1 MAMFKNNFKMSKFEK
16 LQKNTDNK
24 LLRIKY
30 IGSRGEGVS
39 NLTTEIN
46 YRVNNYTF
54 FIPFTLP
61 DEIVVVKPTLSNS
74 EGVRANLVEIKSP
87 SPKRI
92 DPKCEHFFQCG
103 GCLLQ
108 HWNFEDYI
116 SWKLEKISL
125 PILKISPTT
134 MMKAI
139 KTSSIKS
146 RRHAKFKAKKYKSNT
161 IIGFNEYRS
170 KFITKIKECLI
181 IDSKLQRFIHD
192 LEKPL
197 HKLLGIG
204 DEIDVHANLLDNG
217 IDLLI
222 SGIDKIDY
230 QKLNIFVDAISK
242 SSVIR
247 FHRKLKD
254 NTNELLF
261 TKDLSSLSNKSF
273 SSITFPPP
281 GGFLQATI
289 EGENAILE
297 SVMLGL
303 NENKK
308 TKLICELFCGSG
320 TITLPLLKKLYQI
333 HAYELDK
340 ESLKSLDTAA
350 RKESFGNRVK
360 TKVRDLKNF
369 PLTSDELSKYD
380 AIIVD
385 PPRSGAKLQFLNIAR
400 SNVSIIV
407 SISCNVNTFVRDA
420 KILIESNYELKW
432 VQPIDQFLFSAHVEL
447 VAIFQLKYK
456 NVNKKIYNYKKT

>member
-1 MAMFKNNFKMSKFEK
+1 MSKFEK
-16 LQKNTDNK
+16 LQKNIDNK
-24 LLRIKY
+24 LLTIKY

-108 HWNFEDYI
+108 HWNFEDYV

-134 MMKAI
+134 MIKAI

-170 KFITKIKECLI
+170 KYITKIKECLI
-181 IDSKLQRFIHD
+181 IESKLQRFIHD

-261 TKDLSSLSNKSF
+261 TTDLSSLSNKSF

-333 HAYELDK
+333 HAFELDK
-340 ESLKSLDTAA
+340 ESLKSLDIAA

-447 VAIFQLKYK
+447 VAIFQLK
-456 NVNKKIYNYKKT
+456 

>member
-1 MAMFKNNFKMSKFEK
+1 MNKFEK
-16 LQKNTDNK
+16 LQKNIDNK
-24 LLRIKY
+24 LLTIKY

-74 EGVRANLVEIKSP
+74 EGVRADLVEIKSP

-108 HWNFEDYI
+108 HWNLEDYI

-134 MMKAI
+134 MMKEI

-146 RRHAKFKAKKYKSNT
+146 RRRAKFKAKKYKSNT

-170 KFITKIKECLI
+170 KFITKIEKCLI
-181 IDSKLQRFIHD
+181 IESKLQRFIHD

-230 QKLNIFVDAISK
+230 HKLNIFVDAISK

-261 TKDLSSLSNKSF
+261 TTDLSSLSNKSF

-297 SVMLGL
+297 SVMQGL

-320 TITLPLLKKLYQI
+320 TITLPLLKKPYQI
-333 HAYELDK
+333 HAFELDK
-340 ESLKSLDTAA
+340 ESLKSLDIAA

-385 PPRSGAKLQFLNIAR
+385 PPRSGAKLQFLNIAK
-400 SNVSIIV
+400 SNVSTII

-447 VAIFQLKYK
+447 VAIFQLK
-456 NVNKKIYNYKKT
+456 

>member
-1 MAMFKNNFKMSKFEK
+1 MSKFQK
-16 LQKNTDNK
+16 LQKNIDNK
-24 LLRIKY
+24 LLTIKN
-30 IGSRGEGVS
+30 IGSRGEGIS
-39 NLTTEIN
+39 YLSTEVN
-46 YRVNNYTF
+46 YKVNNYTF

-61 DEIVVVKPTLSNS
+61 DEIVIVKPTLATS
-74 EGVRANLVEIKSP
+74 EGIRANLVEIKSG

-92 DPKCEHFFQCG
+92 DPKCKHFFQCG

-108 HWNFEDYI
+108 HWNFEDYS
-116 SWKLEKISL
+116 SWKFDKISY
-125 PILKISPTT
+125 PTLKMSPTT
-134 MMKAI
+134 TVKKI

-146 RRHAKFKAKKYKSNT
+146 RRHAKFKAKKHKYNT

-170 KFITKIKECLI
+170 KFITKIDKCI
-181 IDSKLQRFIHD
+181 IIEPKLQELIHD

-197 HKLLGIG
+197 HKLLVLG
-204 DEIDVHANLLDNG
+204 DEIDIHANLLDNG

-222 SGIDKIDY
+222 SGIDKTDY
-230 QKLNIFVDAISK
+230 HKLNIFVDALSK

-247 FHRKLKD
+247 FHRKLND

-261 TKDLSSLSNKSF
+261 SKDLSSLSNKSF

-297 SVMLGL
+297 SVMIGL

-320 TITLPLLKKLYQI
+320 TITLPLLKKHYQI
-333 HAYELDK
+333 HAFELEK
-340 ESLKSLDTAA
+340 ESLKFLDIAA

-369 PLTSDELSKYD
+369 PLSSDELSKYD

-385 PPRSGAKLQFLNIAR
+385 PPRSGAKLQFLNIAK
-400 SNVSIIV
+400 SKVSIII
-407 SISCNVNTFVRDA
+407 SISCNVNTFIRDA

-447 VAIFQLKYK
+447 VAIFQLK
-456 NVNKKIYNYKKT
+456 

>member
-1 MAMFKNNFKMSKFEK
+1 MHEK
-16 LQKNTDNK
+16 LQKNVDNK
-24 LLRIKY
+24 LLTIKQ
-30 IGSRGEGVS
+30 IGSRGEGIS
-39 NLTTEIN
+39 NLTTEVN
-46 YRVNNYTF
+46 YRKSDYTF

-61 DEIVVVKPTLSNS
+61 DEIVVVKPTHYTT
-74 EGVRANLVEIKSP
+74 EGIRADLVEIKSP

-92 DPKCEHFFQCG
+92 EPKCEHFFQCG

-108 HWNFEDYI
+108 HWNFEDY
-116 SWKLEKISL
+116 SCWKVSKISL
-125 PILKISPTT
+125 PILRISPKTT
-134 MMKAI
+134 IKTI

-146 RRHAKFKAKKYKSNT
+146 RRHAKFKAKKNKSNT

-170 KFITKIKECLI
+170 KFITKIEKCI
-181 IDSKLQRFIHD
+181 IIESELEKLIHD

-197 HKLLGIG
+197 NKLLGVG
-204 DEIDVHANLLDNG
+204 DEIDIHANLLDNG
-217 IDLLI
+217 VDLLI

-230 QKLNIFVDAISK
+230 FKLNIFNEVISK

-247 FHRKLKD
+247 FHRRLKD

-320 TITLPLLKKLYQI
+320 TITLPLLKKPYQI
-333 HAYELDK
+333 HAFELDE
-340 ESLKSLDTAA
+340 ESLKSLDIAA

-407 SISCNVNTFVRDA
+407 SISCNVNTFIRDA
-420 KILIESNYELKW
+420 KILIERDYELKW

-447 VAIFQLKYK
+447 VALFQLK
-456 NVNKKIYNYKKT
+456 

>member
-1 MAMFKNNFKMSKFEK
+1 MSKFEK
-16 LQKNTDNK
+16 LKKNIDNK
-24 LLRIKY
+24 LLTIKY
-30 IGSRGEGVS
+30 IGSRGEGIS

-46 YRVNNYTF
+46 YKVNNYTF

-87 SPKRI
+87 SLKRI

-108 HWNFEDYI
+108 HWNFEDYT
-116 SWKLEKISL
+116 SWKFDKISL
-125 PILKISPTT
+125 PIIKISPTT
-134 MMKAI
+134 MIKEI
-139 KTSSIKS
+139 KTSSTKS
-146 RRHAKFKAKKYKSNT
+146 RRHAKFKAKKYKYNT

-170 KFITKIKECLI
+170 KFISKIEECLI
-181 IDSKLQRFIHD
+181 IESKLQRFIHD

-222 SGIDKIDY
+222 RGIDKIDY
-230 QKLNIFVDAISK
+230 HKLDIFVDAISK

-254 NTNELLF
+254 NTYELLF
-261 TKDLSSLSNKSF
+261 TTDLTSLSNKSF

-297 SVMLGL
+297 SVIKGL
-303 NENKK
+303 NENKNI
-308 TKLICELFCGSG
+308 KLICELFCGSG
-320 TITLPLLKKLYQI
+320 TITLPLLKKNYQI
-333 HAYELDK
+333 HAFELDK
-340 ESLKSLDTAA
+340 EALKSLDIASK
-350 RKESFGNRVK
+350 KEGFGNRVK
-360 TKVRDLKNF
+360 TKERDLKNF
-369 PLTSDELSKYD
+369 PLTSDELIKYD
-380 AIIVD
+380 AIIID
-385 PPRSGAKLQFLNIAR
+385 PPRSGAKLQCLNIAR
-400 SNVSIIV
+400 SNISTII
-407 SISCNVNTFVRDA
+407 SISCNINTFIRDA
-420 KILIESNYELKW
+420 KILIENNYELKW

-447 VAIFQLKYK
+447 VAIFQLK
-456 NVNKKIYNYKKT
+456 

>member
-1 MAMFKNNFKMSKFEK
+1 MSKFEK
-16 LQKNTDNK
+16 LQKNIDNK
-24 LLRIKY
+24 LLTIKY

-46 YRVNNYTF
+46 YRVDDYTF

-61 DEIVVVKPTLSNS
+61 DEIVVIKPTFSNS

-108 HWNFEDYI
+108 HWNFENYT
-116 SWKLEKISL
+116 SWKIDKISL
-125 PILKISPTT
+125 PIFKISPTT
-134 MMKAI
+134 IVKEI

-170 KFITKIKECLI
+170 KFITKIENCLI
-181 IDSKLQRFIHD
+181 IESKLLRFIHD

-197 HKLLGIG
+197 HKLLGVG

-230 QKLNIFVDAISK
+230 HKLNIFVDVLSK

-281 GGFLQATI
+281 GGFLQATV

-297 SVMLGL
+297 SVMVGL

-320 TITLPLLKKLYQI
+320 TITLPLLKKSYKI
-333 HAYELDK
+333 HAFELDK
-340 ESLKSLDTAA
+340 ESLKSLDIAA
-350 RKESFGNRVK
+350 RKESFGNKVK

-385 PPRSGAKLQFLNIAR
+385 PPRSGAKLQFLNIAK
-400 SNVSIIV
+400 SNVSIII
-407 SISCNVNTFVRDA
+407 SISCNINTFVRDA

-447 VAIFQLKYK
+447 VAIFQLK
-456 NVNKKIYNYKKT
+456 

>member
-1 MAMFKNNFKMSKFEK
+1 MSKFEK
-16 LQKNTDNK
+16 LQKNIDNK
-24 LLRIKY
+24 LLTIKY

-39 NLTTEIN
+39 NLKTEIN
-46 YRVNNYTF
+46 YKVNNYTF

-61 DEIVVVKPTLSNS
+61 DETVVVKPTLSNS
-74 EGVRANLVEIKSP
+74 EAVRANLIEIKSP

-108 HWNFEDYI
+108 HWNFEDYA
-116 SWKLEKISL
+116 SWKFDKISL

-134 MMKAI
+134 VMKEI

-146 RRHAKFKAKKYKSNT
+146 RRHAKFRAKKYKSNT

-170 KFITKIKECLI
+170 KFITKIEDCLI
-181 IDSKLQRFIHD
+181 IEPKLQRFIHD

-222 SGIDKIDY
+222 SGIDEIDY
-230 QKLNIFVDAISK
+230 HKLNIFVDALSK

-261 TKDLSSLSNKSF
+261 TTDLSSLSNRSF

-320 TITLPLLKKLYQI
+320 TITLPLLKKSYQI
-333 HAYELDK
+333 HAFELDK
-340 ESLKSLDTAA
+340 ESLKSLDIAA

-420 KILIESNYELKW
+420 KILIEKDYALKW

>member
-1 MAMFKNNFKMSKFEK
+1 MSKFEK
-16 LQKNTDNK
+16 LQKNIDNK
-24 LLRIKY
+24 LLTIKY
-30 IGSRGEGVS
+30 IGSRGEGIS

-46 YRVNNYTF
+46 FRMNNYTF

-61 DEIVVVKPTLSNS
+61 NEIVVVKPTLYNS

-108 HWNFEDYI
+108 HWNFEDYS
-116 SWKLEKISL
+116 SWKFDKISL

-134 MMKAI
+134 MIKEI

-146 RRHAKFKAKKYKSNT
+146 RRHAKFKAKKYKTNT

-170 KFITKIKECLI
+170 KFITKIEECLI
-181 IDSKLQRFIHD
+181 IEPKLQRFIHD

-204 DEIDVHANLLDNG
+204 DEIEVYANLLDNG
-217 IDLLI
+217 IDLVI
-222 SGIDKIDY
+222 SGIDKINY
-230 QKLNIFVDAISK
+230 HKLDIFVNAISK

-247 FHRKLKD
+247 FHRKLKN

-261 TKDLSSLSNKSF
+261 TNDLSSLSNKSF
-273 SSITFPPP
+273 TSITFPPP

-297 SVMLGL
+297 SVMMGL

-308 TKLICELFCGSG
+308 TKMICELFCGSG
-320 TITLPLLKKLYQI
+320 TITLPLLKKPYQI
-333 HAYELDK
+333 HAFELDT

-380 AIIVD
+380 AIIID
-385 PPRSGAKLQFLNIAR
+385 PPRSGAKLQFLNIAK

-456 NVNKKIYNYKKT
+456 NVNKKIYNSKKT

>member
-1 MAMFKNNFKMSKFEK
+1 MNKLEK
-16 LQKNTDNK
+16 LKKNINNK
-24 LLRIKY
+24 LLTIKR

-46 YRVNNYTF
+46 YRKSDYTF

-61 DEIVVVKPTLSNS
+61 DEIVVVKPTLYTN
-74 EGVRANLVEIKSP
+74 EGVRAELVEIKSA
-87 SPKRI
+87 SPKRV
-92 DPKCEHFFQCG
+92 DPKCKHFFQCG

-108 HWNFEDYI
+108 HFNFEHYS
-116 SWKLEKISL
+116 SWKTNKVAL

-134 MMKAI
+134 TIKAI
-139 KTSSIKS
+139 KTSPKKS
-146 RRHAKFKAKKYKSNT
+146 RRHAKLKAKKYESIT

-170 KFITKIKECLI
+170 KFITKIEKCI
-181 IDSKLQRFIHD
+181 IIKSELEKLIHD

-197 HKLLGIG
+197 HKLLEVGN
-204 DEIDVHANLLDNG
+204 EIDIHANLLDNG
-217 IDLLI
+217 VDLLI
-222 SGIDKIDY
+222 GGIEKINHH
-230 QKLNIFVDAISK
+230 KLNIFIEAISL

-247 FHRKLKD
+247 FHRRLKD

-261 TKDLSSLSNKSF
+261 TRDLSSLSNKSF
-273 SSITFPPP
+273 STITFPPP
-281 GGFLQATI
+281 GGFLQATV

-297 SVMLGL
+297 SVMQGL

-320 TITLPLLKKLYQI
+320 TITLLLLKKHYQI
-333 HAYELDK
+333 HAFEIDK
-340 ESLKSLDTAA
+340 ESLKSLEISC
-350 RKESFGNRVK
+350 KNQGFGNKVK
-360 TKVRDLKNF
+360 TKNRDLKKF
-369 PLTSDELSKYD
+369 PLTSDELYKYD

-400 SNVSIIV
+400 SNVSIII
-407 SISCNVNTFVRDA
+407 SISCNINTFVRDA

-447 VAIFQLKYK
+447 VAIFQLK
-456 NVNKKIYNYKKT
+456 

>member
-1 MAMFKNNFKMSKFEK
+1 MSKFEK
-16 LQKNTDNK
+16 LQKNIDNK
-24 LLRIKY
+24 LLTIKY

-39 NLTTEIN
+39 NLNTEIN
-46 YRVNNYTF
+46 YGVNNYTF

-61 DEIVVVKPTLSNS
+61 DEIVIIKPTLSTS
-74 EGVRANLVEIKSP
+74 EGIRADLVEIKSI

-92 DPKCEHFFQCG
+92 NPKCKHFFQCG

-108 HWNFEDYI
+108 HWNFKDYV
-116 SWKLEKISL
+116 SWKFDKISL
-125 PILKISPTT
+125 PILKISPKT
-134 MMKAI
+134 MMKEI

-170 KFITKIKECLI
+170 KFITKIEECLI
-181 IDSKLQRFIHD
+181 IDSKLQRLIHD

-222 SGIDKIDY
+222 SGIDKINY
-230 QKLNIFVDAISK
+230 HKLNIFVDALSK

-254 NTNELLF
+254 NTKELLF
-261 TKDLSSLSNKSF
+261 ATDLSSLSNNSF
-273 SSITFPPP
+273 SSISFPPP

-320 TITLPLLKKLYQI
+320 TITLPLLKKSYQI
-333 HAYELDK
+333 HAFEIDK
-340 ESLKSLDTAA
+340 ESLKSLDIAA

-447 VAIFQLKYK
+447 VAIFQLK
-456 NVNKKIYNYKKT
+456 

>member
-1 MAMFKNNFKMSKFEK
+1 MNRLKKFKKNIDEK
-16 LQKNTDNK
+16 LLT
-24 LLRIKY
+24 IKH

-39 NLTTEIN
+39 NFRTEIN
-46 YRVNNYTF
+46 YKENDYTF

-61 DEIVVVKPTLSNS
+61 GEIAVVKPTLSTP
-74 EGVRANLVEIKSP
+74 EGVRADLVEVKLP
-87 SPKRI
+87 SQKRI

-108 HWNFEDYI
+108 HWNFEDYTC
-116 SWKLEKISL
+116 WKVSKVSL
-125 PILKISPTT
+125 PILKMSPRTT
-134 MMKAI
+134 IKTI
-139 KTSSIKS
+139 KTSSIRS
-146 RRHAKFKAKKYKSNT
+146 RRHAKFRAKKNKFNT
-161 IIGFNEYRS
+161 IIGFYEYRS
-170 KFITKIKECLI
+170 KFITKIQKCI
-181 IDSKLQRFIHD
+181 IIESELEKLIHD

-197 HKLLGIG
+197 HKLLGVG

-230 QKLNIFVDAISK
+230 HKLNIFVDAISK

-261 TKDLSSLSNKSF
+261 TTDLSSLSNKSF

-303 NENKK
+303 SENKK

-320 TITLPLLKKLYQI
+320 TITLPLLKKTYQI
-333 HAYELDK
+333 HAFELNK
-340 ESLKSLDTAA
+340 ESLISLNIAA
-350 RKESFGNRVK
+350 KKGSFGNRVK

-380 AIIVD
+380 AIVVD
-385 PPRSGAKLQFLNIAR
+385 PPRSGAKLQFLNIAK

-420 KILIESNYELKW
+420 KLLIESNYELKW

-456 NVNKKIYNYKKT
+456 NVNKKIYNHKKT

>member
-1 MAMFKNNFKMSKFEK
+1 MNKLEK
-16 LQKNTDNK
+16 LQKNIDNK
-24 LLRIKY
+24 LLTIKH

-39 NLTTEIN
+39 TLTTEIN
-46 YRVNNYTF
+46 YRESHYTF

-61 DEIVVVKPTLSNS
+61 DEIVVVKPTLFNS

-108 HWNFEDYI
+108 HWNFEDYT
-116 SWKLEKISL
+116 SWKFEKISL

-134 MMKAI
+134 MIKKI

-181 IDSKLQRFIHD
+181 IESKLQRFIHD

-230 QKLNIFVDAISK
+230 HKLNIFVDAISK

-320 TITLPLLKKLYQI
+320 TITLPLLKKTYQI
-333 HAYELDK
+333 HAFELDK
-340 ESLKSLDTAA
+340 ESLISLDIAA
-350 RKESFGNRVK
+350 KKGSFGNRVK

-420 KILIESNYELKW
+420 KLLIESNYELKW

-447 VAIFQLKYK
+447 VAIFQLK
-456 NVNKKIYNYKKT
+456 

>member
-1 MAMFKNNFKMSKFEK
+1 MNTLEK
-16 LQKNTDNK
+16 LQKNIDDK
-24 LLRIKY
+24 LLTVKH

-39 NLTTEIN
+39 SLTTEIN
-46 YRVNNYTF
+46 YRESHYTF

-108 HWNFEDYI
+108 HWNFEDY
-116 SWKLEKISL
+116 SCWKVSKVSL

-134 MMKAI
+134 VIKTI

-146 RRHAKFKAKKYKSNT
+146 RRHAKFRAKKNKPNT

-170 KFITKIKECLI
+170 KFITKIQKCI
-181 IDSKLQRFIHD
+181 IIESELEKLIHD

-197 HKLLGIG
+197 HKLLSVG
-204 DEIDVHANLLDNG
+204 DEIDIHANLLDNG

-222 SGIDKIDY
+222 SGIDKTDY
-230 QKLNIFVDAISK
+230 HKLNIFVDALSK

-281 GGFLQATI
+281 GGFLQATL

-333 HAYELDK
+333 HAFELDK
-340 ESLKSLDTAA
+340 ESLKSLDIAA
-350 RKESFGNRVK
+350 KKKSFGNRVK

-400 SNVSIIV
+400 SNVSIII
-407 SISCNVNTFVRDA
+407 SISCNVNTFARDA

-447 VAIFQLKYK
+447 VAIFQLK
-456 NVNKKIYNYKKT
+456 